1 MEKNGYDKPFDENT
15 HSKDMWEKLHAEYE
29 EILNQLNPD
38 FVGSCQEAYN
48 KRKQEVDDATALSEE
63 YDKQRQIAASVVN
76 KETWQNS
83 DIHFTEEDLAD
94 LSKLYKDGSY
104 ENSNMFLTSSDDAV
118 TAIDEQLKLLS
129 AAQDDLYTASQPQYI
144 YTTSLDNFIA
154 DYGYENYTRNLNVG
168 DFVYL
173 GVREGYI
180 VKLRIVTMSYNPL
193 TMNNN
198 LSIVFSNMLRTKY
211 GRNDSVYLLQSAR
224 AGSKSSSKGNS
235 DNYDKN
241 EGVSL
246 TPGLIQKLLQSGAFS
261 NKVNELINNEFAG
274 FIGGGSGGTITI
286 DELNAKMIKV
296 VDIIGENGF
305 FEYLQSK
312 LIVADKIVT
321 ESAEIQSLRAKIG
334 VIDDL
339 LAGNVSGETGQFIH
353 LTVQN
358 TKIDE
363 AVIKNMIASSIL
375 VSDLKAGDITLSDSM
390 RIISENGSMVM
401 NGTTLQIKG
410 HNAAGEEYVAIQL
423 GYDKNQNPSLIIRDE
438 NGAIMLDGS
447 GLHKEIVPDDFI
459 TTEMIGNGQVTEN
472 KIDKTGIHEWT
483 DENGGKVFDVAQM
496 YYGADKFDVSYTTL
510 KETVEKTSLRLKIFA
525 SRGTVITNGNLSTE
539 LSVRLYNVDKDITDS
554 YPDSCFVWT
563 RESSDNASDTYWNE
577 KHKNG
582 EKTLVINR
590 KDIFHG
596 ARFSCSFYFNGT
608 KII

>member
-1 MEKNGYDKPFDENT
+1 M
-15 HSKDMWEKLHAEYE
+15 
-29 EILNQLNPD
+29 
-38 FVGSCQEAYN
+38 
-48 KRKQEVDDATALSEE
+48 
-63 YDKQRQIAASVVN
+63 
-76 KETWQNS
+76 
-83 DIHFTEEDLAD
+83 
-94 LSKLYKDGSY
+94 
-104 ENSNMFLTSSDDAV
+104 
-118 TAIDEQLKLLS
+118 
-129 AAQDDLYTASQPQYI
+129 
-144 YTTSLDNFIA
+144 
-154 DYGYENYTRNLNVG
+154 
-168 DFVYL
+168 
-173 GVREGYI
+173 
-180 VKLRIVTMSYNPL
+180 
-193 TMNNN
+193 
-198 LSIVFSNMLRTKY
+198 
-211 GRNDSVYLLQSAR
+211 
-224 AGSKSSSKGNS
+224 
-235 DNYDKN
+235 
-241 EGVSL
+241 
-246 TPGLIQKLLQSGAFS
+246 
-261 NKVNELINNEFAG
+261 
-274 FIGGGSGGTITI
+274 
-286 DELNAKMIKV
+286 
-296 VDIIGENGF
+296 
-305 FEYLQSK
+305 
-312 LIVADKIVT
+312 IVADKIVT

-577 KHKNG
+577 EHKNG

>member
-1 MEKNGYDKPFDENT
+1 
-15 HSKDMWEKLHAEYE
+15 MWEKLHAEYE

-63 YDKQRQIAASVVN
+63 YDKQRQIAASVVS
-76 KETWQNS
+76 KETWQNA
-83 DIHFTEEDLAD
+83 DRRFTDEDLAD

-154 DYGYENYTRNLNVG
+154 DYGYVNYTHNLNVG

-180 VKLRIVTMSYNPL
+180 VKLRVVTMSYNPL

-224 AGSKSSSKGNS
+224 AGSKSSSQGNGEH
-235 DNYDKN
+235 YDKN

-246 TPGLIQKLLQSGAFS
+246 TPGLIQKLLQSGAF

-274 FIGGGSGGTITI
+274 FIGGGVGGTITVE
-286 DELNAKMIKV
+286 ELNAKMIKV

-312 LIVADKIVT
+312 LIVTDKIVT